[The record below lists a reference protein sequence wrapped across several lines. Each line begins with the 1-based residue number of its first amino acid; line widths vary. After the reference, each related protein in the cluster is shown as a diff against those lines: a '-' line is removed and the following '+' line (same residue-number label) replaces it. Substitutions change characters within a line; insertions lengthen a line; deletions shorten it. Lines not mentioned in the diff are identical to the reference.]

1 MEDAMRTF
9 VVVAALAVAACTP
22 PAEQSADQPAGQST
36 DAVGPTKSAD
46 QPAGQST
53 DAVAPNNCNATAPS
67 TWPAGSETITIEGS
81 SVGADCASAEAT
93 ITLRRADGGGGAM
106 YSQVFAANQ
115 IRVLAGANTVA
126 DMERRLQE
134 WVSPSAALDSTGDLP
149 EWTANAAIPGES
161 ESPFRPY
168 GGMDRAAYAA
178 LRAADAPMFCFV
190 QGMES
195 QACFWLDAGAL
206 RRIGEKQIP
215 G

>member
-1 MEDAMRTF
+1 MRTF
-9 VVVAALAVAACTP
+9 MVLAALAVAACTP
-22 PAEQSADQPAGQST
+22 PAQKSADQPAGQST
-36 DAVGPTKSAD
+36 DAVGP
-46 QPAGQST
+46 
-53 DAVAPNNCNATAPS
+53 NNCDATAPS
-67 TWPAGSETITIEGS
+67 TWAAGSETITVEAS
-81 SVGADCASAEAT
+81 SAGADCASAEAT
-93 ITLRRADGGGGAM
+93 ITLRRADAGAM
-106 YSQVFAANQ
+106 YSQVFPANQ
-115 IRVLAGANTVA
+115 IRVLAGADSAA

-149 EWTANAAIPGES
+149 EWAANAAIPGES
-161 ESPFRPY
+161 ESPFHPY

-206 RRIGEKQIP
+206 RRIGEQQIP

>member
-1 MEDAMRTF
+1 MRTF
-9 VVVAALAVAACTP
+9 VVIAALAVAACTP

-36 DAVGPTKSAD
+36 DAAGPNKSAD
-46 QPAGQST
+46 QSAGQST
-53 DAVAPNNCNATAPS
+53 NAAGPQNCDATAPS
-67 TWPAGSETITIEGS
+67 TWTAGSETITVEGS
-81 SVGADCASAEAT
+81 SAGANCSSAEAT
-93 ITLRRADGGGGAM
+93 ITLRRGDGGAM
-106 YSQVFAANQ
+106 YSQVFTASQ
-115 IRVLAGANTVA
+115 IRVLAGAESVS

-134 WVSPSAALDSTGDLP
+134 WVSPSGALDSTGDLP
-149 EWTANAAIPGES
+149 EWAANAAAPGES

-190 QGMES
+190 QGMAS

-206 RRIGEKQIP
+206 RRIGEQQIP

>member
-1 MEDAMRTF
+1 VRTF
-9 VVVAALAVAACTP
+9 VVAAALVIAACTP
-22 PAEQSADQPAGQST
+22 PPVE
-36 DAVGPTKSAD
+36 KSAD

-53 DAVAPNNCNATAPS
+53 DAAGPNNCDAIAPS
-67 TWPAGSETITIEGS
+67 TWAAGSETITVEAS
-81 SVGADCASAEAT
+81 SAGADCASAEAT
-93 ITLRRADGGGGAM
+93 ITLRRADGGTM
-106 YSQVFAANQ
+106 YSQVFPASQ
-115 IRVLAGANTVA
+115 IRGLAGADSVV

-149 EWTANAAIPGES
+149 EWAANAAIPGES
-161 ESPFRPY
+161 VSPFRPY

-178 LRAADAPMFCFV
+178 LRAADTPMFCFV

-206 RRIGEKQIP
+206 RRIGEQQIP

>member
-1 MEDAMRTF
+1 MRTF

-36 DAVGPTKSAD
+36 NAAGPE
-46 QPAGQST
+46 
-53 DAVAPNNCNATAPS
+53 NCDATAPS
-67 TWPAGSETITIEGS
+67 TWTVGSETITVEAS
-81 SVGADCASAEAT
+81 SAGANCFSAEVT
-93 ITLRRADGGGGAM
+93 ITLRRGDGGAM
-106 YSQVFAANQ
+106 YSQVFTASQ
-115 IRVLAGANTVA
+115 IRVLAGADSVS

-149 EWTANAAIPGES
+149 EWAANAATPGES
-161 ESPFRPY
+161 GSPFHPY

-190 QGMES
+190 QGMVS

-206 RRIGEKQIP
+206 RRIGEQQIP

>member
-1 MEDAMRTF
+1 MRTF

-36 DAVGPTKSAD
+36 DAAGPNKSAD

-53 DAVAPNNCNATAPS
+53 NAAAPDNCNANAPS
-67 TWPAGSETITIEGS
+67 TWAAGSETITVEAS
-81 SVGADCASAEAT
+81 SAGADCASAEAS
-93 ITLRRADGGGGAM
+93 ITLRRGDGGAM
-106 YSQVFAANQ
+106 YSQVFPANQ
-115 IRVLAGANTVA
+115 IRVLAGADSVA

-149 EWTANAAIPGES
+149 EWAANAAIPGES
-161 ESPFRPY
+161 ESPFHPY
-168 GGMDRAAYAA
+168 GGMDRAAYTA

-206 RRIGEKQIP
+206 RRIGEQQIP
-215 G
+215 S

>member
-1 MEDAMRTF
+1 MRAF
-9 VVVAALAVAACTP
+9 VVAAALAVAACTP
-22 PAEQSADQPAGQST
+22 PTEQSADQPADQST
-36 DAVGPTKSAD
+36 AAVVPNKSAD

-53 DAVAPNNCNATAPS
+53 AAAGPQNCDATAPS
-67 TWPAGSETITIEGS
+67 TWVAGSETITVEAS
-81 SVGADCASAEAT
+81 SVGADCANAEAT

-106 YSQVFAANQ
+106 YSQVFPANQ

-149 EWTANAAIPGES
+149 EWAANAAVPGES
-161 ESPFRPY
+161 ESPFHPY
-168 GGMDRAAYAA
+168 GGMDRAAYDA

-190 QGMES
+190 QGMER